1 VQTVRSA
8 SIARRRHTRRG
19 LSVRGSVEGSALG
32 CRPSPAKQT
41 DYLNVTTRVKPLAL
55 HRGMSILVLEDDDL
69 SRDVARSILRGAGF
83 EVVCARHF
91 QEAIDHVQS
100 DAKMDIAL
108 VDVQMPSG
116 TPSGISFVRLA
127 QNRRPSMKIIFMSA
141 HVGSQDF
148 VRFAEGEVLLLKP
161 FAPHQLLEFVKRAG
175 LVSTLP
181 RVPSE
186 PRRRTDRAAFHRR
199 ARADRRTSG
208 RA

>member
-1 VQTVRSA
+1 MGRKLSA
-8 SIARRRHTRRG
+8 GVSY
-19 LSVRGSVEGSALG
+19 
-32 CRPSPAKQT
+32 CRPSTAKQT

-69 SRDVARSILRGAGF
+69 SRDVARGILRGAGF

-161 FAPHQLLEFVKRAG
+161 FAPHQLLEFIKRAG
-175 LVSTLP
+175 LVSPLP

-186 PRRRTDRAAFHRR
+186 PHRRTDRAAFHRR